1 MFSDQA
7 GQFDKI
13 ACKEILK
20 YGFNTYAIFTSHLC
34 LELGISIKGELQR
47 QNKLIS
53 SERPFKILQNET
65 KIIKIGQAVLEIF
78 NFKDRDLDNFTRKN
92 DRKTEKVVFLEDLH

>member
-20 YGFNTYAIFTSHLC
+20 YGFNTYAIFTSHLW
-34 LELGISIKGELQR
+34 LELGISIKSHPDHSCWVYR
-47 QNKLIS
+47 V
-53 SERPFKILQNET
+53 
-65 KIIKIGQAVLEIF
+65 IIKLRF
-78 NFKDRDLDNFTRKN
+78 
-92 DRKTEKVVFLEDLH
+92 